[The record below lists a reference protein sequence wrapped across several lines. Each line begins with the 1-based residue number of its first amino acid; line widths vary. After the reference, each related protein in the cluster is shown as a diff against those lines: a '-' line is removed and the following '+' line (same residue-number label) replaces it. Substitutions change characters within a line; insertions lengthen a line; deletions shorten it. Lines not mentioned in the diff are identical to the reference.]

1 VSGEH
6 SPAESG
12 EDAAGER
19 TPGGRLRARLERH
32 ALAVVALATAIALV
46 VMFYYPVATVFVEAL
61 FEEGRVSADGLTLEV
76 FPELLGDSLYVEIL
90 RFTAYQ
96 ALLSTLLSV
105 ALGVP
110 LAYLLARYEFPGR
123 QTLRSLTI
131 LPFVLPGIM
140 VGVGFRAAFA
150 ESGPLNQLLGL
161 VGLGPVELLFTLEG
175 IVIAHAFYNAP
186 LVARLLVAAWEGVDA
201 SAVETARS
209 LGASRLRAFRDV
221 VAPQLYPAVLTGG
234 ALTFVFSFGTFPI
247 VQALGGTDVT
257 TVEVQ
262 IFRLVERL
270 DYRTAAAL
278 AIVEL
283 FITLGVLYAYL
294 RYEARQRGHSRGVRP
309 LERHSLVPTSLS
321 PRPVAVRLGLAA
333 YLLVAVVLFVLPIAS
348 MIQASFTDPGGFT
361 LENYRFLIE
370 RQADAAA
377 FQIQPWPAV
386 RNSLLFGAA
395 TLLVA
400 LPMGVTVAVY
410 STRAYAGRKLLDAA
424 AMAPFAVSSIVVGIG
439 LLRGPV
445 FGVDIAGVHLAVGGA
460 VAIVAAHA
468 VAAYPFV
475 VRTVA
480 PGLERIDETLVES
493 ARALGA
499 SRTRALVDI
508 ELRMVWPG
516 LVAGA
521 AFVFAISIGEFSSTV
536 ILASGTDWYTMPVAI
551 ERFIGRR
558 LGPAYAMG
566 VVLLVV
572 TTASFVL
579 IDRLG
584 GERSG
589 GF

>member
-1 VSGEH
+1 MSGEH

-32 ALAVVALATAIALV
+32 ALAVVALATLVALV

-61 FEEGRVSADGLTLEV
+61 FEEGRLTLEV
-76 FPELLGDSLYVEIL
+76 FPELLGDSRYVGII

-150 ESGPLNQLLGL
+150 ESGPLNQALGL

-221 VAPQLYPAVLTGG
+221 VAPQLYPAVLTGA

-294 RYEARQRGHSRGVRP
+294 RYEAHQRGHTRGVRP

-445 FGVDIAGVHLAVGGA
+445 FGVDIAGVHRRRGLPVRRPDGRPRTGAHRRDTRRIRACARSLPDPCAGRYRVADGLARTRRRGGVCLCHLRRRVLLDGGPGEWHRLVHDA
-460 VAIVAAHA
+460 RGD
-468 VAAYPFV
+468 
-475 VRTVA
+475 RTVHRAA
-480 PGLERIDETLVES
+480 P
-493 ARALGA
+493 
-499 SRTRALVDI
+499 RTRI
-508 ELRMVWPG
+508 RNG
-516 LVAGA
+516 CR
-521 AFVFAISIGEFSSTV
+521 
-536 ILASGTDWYTMPVAI
+536 LARRHHRQFRSHRPT
-551 ERFIGRR
+551 GR
-558 LGPAYAMG
+558 
-566 VVLLVV
+566 
-572 TTASFVL
+572 
-579 IDRLG
+579 
-584 GERSG
+584 
-589 GF
+589 

>member
-1 VSGEH
+1 MSGEH

-32 ALAVVALATAIALV
+32 ALAVVALATLVALV

-499 SRTRALVDI
+499 SRTRALVDV
-508 ELRMVWPG
+508 ELPMVWPG

-536 ILASGTDWYTMPVAI
+536 VLASGTDWYTMPVAI

>member
-1 VSGEH
+1 MSGEH

-32 ALAVVALATAIALV
+32 ALAVVALATAIALM

-150 ESGPLNQLLGL
+150 ESGPLNQALGL

-221 VAPQLYPAVLTGG
+221 VAPQLYPAVLTGA

-309 LERHSLVPTSLS
+309 LERHSLVPNSLS

-499 SRTRALVDI
+499 SRARALVDI
-508 ELRMVWPG
+508 ELPMVWPG

-521 AFVFAISIGEFSSTV
+521 AFVFAISVGEFSSTV
-536 ILASGTDWYTMPVAI
+536 VLASGTDWYTMPVAI

>member
-1 VSGEH
+1 MSGEH

-12 EDAAGER
+12 EDDAGER
-19 TPGGRLRARLERH
+19 TPGGRLRARLERY

-46 VMFYYPVATVFVEAL
+46 VLFYYPVGTVFVEAL
-61 FEEGRVSADGLTLEV
+61 FEEGRLTLEV
-76 FPELLGDSLYVEIL
+76 FPELLGDSLYVDII

-150 ESGPLNQLLGL
+150 ESGPLNQALGL

-221 VAPQLYPAVLTGG
+221 VAPQLYPAVLTGA

-294 RYEARQRGHSRGVRP
+294 RYEAHQRGHTRGVRP

-361 LENYRFLIE
+361 LGNYRFLIE

-508 ELRMVWPG
+508 ELPMVWPG